1 MCLVCLFPVGLEATY
16 WIAAATRVVY
26 SLLFI
31 GCATLSLDYCYK
43 SDKVKFFSYVCRIR
57 YAQCMF
63 LRTGNSGLYHT
74 YAFHCLE
81 QL

>member
-43 SDKVKFFSYVCRIR
+43 SDKVKFLV
-57 YAQCMF
+57 MF
-63 LRTGNSGLYHT
+63 AVFGMLSVFLELGNSSLYHT